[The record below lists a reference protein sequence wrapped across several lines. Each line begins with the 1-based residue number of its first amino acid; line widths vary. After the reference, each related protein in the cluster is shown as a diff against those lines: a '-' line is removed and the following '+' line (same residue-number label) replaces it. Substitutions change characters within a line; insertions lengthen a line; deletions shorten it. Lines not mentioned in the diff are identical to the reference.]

1 MFEASH
7 PDRERM
13 RCSSRVVRPLARRA
27 VVLPARGKPGFV
39 KAFDGLGAVGLKRD
53 VQPRCGRLV
62 GAHVKLVGAEGI
74 RAFPRQLS
82 PTAASTAR

>member
-1 MFEASH
+1 
-7 PDRERM
+7 M